1 MITAKKLQR
10 SYNKL
15 YANLREYI
23 WPYYIISSIADLEIE
38 TYQTF
43 PDSQKLRG
51 IFNNLRVECTR
62 LVGDDEDLN
71 GSFEEYNELLNDSNH
86 IYAKLNSRLESDV
99 K

>member
-1 MITAKKLQR
+1 MITSKKLQH

-23 WPYYIISSIADLEIE
+23 WPYNIINCIADLEVE
-38 TYQTF
+38 TYQSF

-51 IFNNLRVECTR
+51 IFNNLKVECNR
-62 LVGDDEDLN
+62 LVTNDEDLER
-71 GSFEEYNELLNDSNH
+71 SFEEYNELLNDSNH
-86 IYAKLNSRLESDV
+86 IYAKLNSRLESDM